1 MQTCQ
6 AENLVILT
14 RKPREGILDLIY
26 FWQSL
31 KLILKR
37 TLGRNRGPDAVA
49 SSLKIGLKELRKN
62 VFWDHQNIPC
72 GSTVGVLSGV
82 RTLEYAIKEKKA
94 GRIKRII
101 AGPNIVI
108 SPSDSNNLLL
118 DPLIDKIVVPSQWVA
133 DYYSTFD
140 PGVARKIAIWPAGV
154 TIPAQP
160 SARLGNKYLV
170 FKKNISEEL
179 YQKVINYL
187 YEHKIAY
194 EVVAYGQYKQA
205 DYWRKLETAAAL
217 IYLQA
222 SESQGLALMEA
233 WAYDV
238 PTLVWNQG
246 FYYNQQTKIKIVG
259 KVSAPYLSEE
269 TGLAFCDFNDFQEK
283 FPVFRSRLH
292 QFRPRE
298 YCLKNFTHQEA
309 ARKYLSLVAG

>member
-1 MQTCQ
+1 MQIFQT
-6 AENLVILT
+6 ENLVILT
-14 RKPREGILDLIY
+14 RKPKEGFLDLIY

-31 KLILKR
+31 KLLTKKI
-37 TLGRNRGPDAVA
+37 LGRNRGPEAVA
-49 SSLKIGLKELRKN
+49 NSLKIGFKDLKKN
-62 VFWDHQNIPC
+62 VIWDPQSIPC
-72 GSTVGVLSGV
+72 GSIVGVLSGV
-82 RTLEYAIKEKKA
+82 KTLQYAIKEKRA

-108 SPSDSNNLLL
+108 SPSDFNNLLL

-140 PGVARKIAIWPAGV
+140 PCVAQKIVIWPAGV
-154 TIPAQP
+154 TIPEQP

-170 FKKNISEEL
+170 FKKNVAEEL

-187 YEHKIAY
+187 REHKVSY
-194 EVVAYGQYKQA
+194 EVIAYGQYKQA
-205 DYWRKLETAAAL
+205 DYWRKLETASAL

-246 FYYNQQTKIKIVG
+246 LYHNQQTEIKITG

-269 TGLAFCDFNDFQEK
+269 AGLAFSDFSDFQEK
-283 FPVFRSRLH
+283 FPVFHNRLH
-292 QFRPRE
+292 QFRPHE

-309 ARKYLSLVAG
+309 ARKYLGFTAD